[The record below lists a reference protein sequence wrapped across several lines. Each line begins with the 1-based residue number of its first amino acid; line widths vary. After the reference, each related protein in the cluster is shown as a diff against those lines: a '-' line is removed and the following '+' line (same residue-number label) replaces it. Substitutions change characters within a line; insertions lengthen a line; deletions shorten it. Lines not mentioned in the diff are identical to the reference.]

1 MFVNH
6 CLEDTP
12 SLPEHLTAQVAISDS
27 RAGERVQKY
36 HPVGFRVEILDRFVP
51 PVFRDASWR
60 PQSRQ
65 AVPLTLINVSDTG
78 SGALCTFP
86 LSIGSVVTVAGE
98 LHSVDSCF
106 NFTVRSSVSHCLSQ
120 EDESFRI
127 GFVFLEEVQYWDLE
141 CAHEEGFAL
150 DLDRDWEL

>member
-1 MFVNH
+1 MCVNH
-6 CLEDTP
+6 GLENTP
-12 SLPEHLTAQVAISDS
+12 SLSEHPTVQVSIPGRRTGKRFQNYQAVAF
-27 RAGERVQKY
+27 RA
-36 HPVGFRVEILDRFVP
+36 EILDRFVP

-60 PQSRQ
+60 PQRRQ
-65 AVPLTLINVSDTG
+65 AVPLTLIDLSDTG

-106 NFTVRSSVSHCLSQ
+106 KLAVRSNVCHCLSQ
-120 EDESFRI
+120 QDESFRL
-127 GFVFLEEVQYWDLE
+127 GFAFLEEVQYRDLE
-141 CAHEEGFAL
+141 CTHEEGFAL